1 MSKPDFSN
9 VYYRMNDKGEIKL
22 SILFCLRYAE
32 TPLSDS
38 DLKHLMLSATS
49 VDFLDLCGIIDE
61 LSPDNYIKKVWR
73 DEEEKY
79 ILTDKGTETIDVF
92 DDKIMAS
99 VRASIKKTV
108 DEYLNR
114 EGPKTQV
121 RCVVVPAD
129 FNMYNVD
136 VEITEGKNTLLSM
149 TVFTGNKEKAARY
162 AKGFRKNPMEF
173 YTKVIE
179 ALAELADKAVDDD
192 E

>member
-9 VYYRMNDKGEIKL
+9 VYYRMNDKGEVKL

-38 DLKHLMLSATS
+38 DLKHLMLTATS
-49 VDFLDLCGIIDE
+49 VDFLELCGIIDE

-79 ILTDKGTETIDVF
+79 ILTKQGQETIDVF
-92 DDKIMAS
+92 DYKIMAS

-108 DEYLNR
+108 DEYLKR
-114 EGPKTQV
+114 EGQKAQV
-121 RCVVVPAD
+121 KCELVPIAKD
-129 FNMYNVD
+129 TYNVA
-136 VEITEGKNTLLSM
+136 VELKEGKNTLLSM
-149 TVFTGNKEKAARY
+149 SVFTGSKEKASRY
-162 AKGFRKNPMEF
+162 IKGFRKNPMEF
-173 YTKVIE
+173 YAKVVETLSEFADI
-179 ALAELADKAVDDD
+179 AEEDD

>member
-1 MSKPDFSN
+1 MKPNLDN

-32 TPLSDS
+32 IPLSDS
-38 DLKHLMLSATS
+38 DLKHLMLTATS

-99 VRASIKKTV
+99 VRASLKQTI

-114 EGPKTQV
+114 EGPKTLV
-121 RCVVVPAD
+121 KCVVTPAD
-129 FNMYNVD
+129 HNMYNVN
-136 VEITEGKNTLLSM
+136 VEIAEGKSTLLSM

-179 ALAELADKAVDDD
+179 ALAELADKAEDDD

>member
-1 MSKPDFSN
+1 MKPNLEN

-22 SILFCLRYAE
+22 SVLFCLRYADI
-32 TPLSDS
+32 PLSDS
-38 DLKHLMLSATS
+38 DLKHLMLSATT

-79 ILTDKGTETIDVF
+79 ILTEQGAETIDVF

-99 VRASIKKTV
+99 VRASLKKNI

-121 RCVVVPAD
+121 KCVVTPAD
-129 FNMYNVD
+129 YDMFNVD
-136 VEITEGKNTLLSM
+136 AEITEGKSTLLSM

-173 YTKVIE
+173 YAKVIE
-179 ALAELADKAVDDD
+179 ALAEFADTEED

>member
-1 MSKPDFSN
+1 
-9 VYYRMNDKGEIKL
+9 MNDKGEIKL
-22 SILFCLRYAE
+22 SVLFCLRYADI
-32 TPLSDS
+32 PLSDS
-38 DLKHLMLSATS
+38 DLKHLMLSATT
-49 VDFLDLCGIIDE
+49 VDFLELCGIIDE

-79 ILTDKGTETIDVF
+79 ILTDKGIETIDVF

-99 VRASIKKTV
+99 VRASLKKTI

-121 RCVVVPAD
+121 KCVVTPAD
-129 FNMYNVD
+129 YDMFNVD
-136 VEITEGKNTLLSM
+136 AEITEGKSTLLSM

-173 YTKVIE
+173 YAKIIE
-179 ALAELADKAVDDD
+179 VLAEFADTEED

>member
-1 MSKPDFSN
+1 MRPNLDN

-38 DLKHLMLSATS
+38 DLKHLMLTATS
-49 VDFLDLCGIIDE
+49 VDFLELCGIIDE

-79 ILTDKGTETIDVF
+79 ILTEQGQETIDVF

-108 DEYLNR
+108 DEYLKR
-114 EGPKTQV
+114 EGQKAQIK
-121 RCVVVPAD
+121 CELVPVAKD
-129 FNMYNVD
+129 TYNVD
-136 VEITEGKNTLLSM
+136 VELKEGKNTLLSM
-149 TVFTGNKEKAARY
+149 TIFTGSKEKASRY
-162 AKGFRKNPMEF
+162 IKGFRKNPMEF
-173 YTKVIE
+173 YAKVIE
-179 ALAELADKAVDDD
+179 TLAEFADKAENED

>member
-1 MSKPDFSN
+1 MKPNLEN

-108 DEYLNR
+108 DDYLNR
-114 EGPKTQV
+114 EGPKTHV
-121 RCVVVPAD
+121 KCLVTPAD
-129 FNMYNVD
+129 LNMYNVD
-136 VEITEGKNTLLSM
+136 VELAEGKNTLLSM

-162 AKGFRKNPMEF
+162 AKGFRKNPMDF

-179 ALAELADKAVDDD
+179 ALAELADKAKD
-192 E
+192 EDE